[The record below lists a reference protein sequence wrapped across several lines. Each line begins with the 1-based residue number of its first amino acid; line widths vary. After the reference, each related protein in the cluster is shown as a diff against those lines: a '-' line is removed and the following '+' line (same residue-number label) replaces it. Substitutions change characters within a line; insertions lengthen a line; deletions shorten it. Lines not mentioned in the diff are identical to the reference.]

1 MRKQVTLLSGLALL
15 AGTAFAQQNIPTKQ
29 ARPSKITAS
38 TGIENKK
45 NEGVLK
51 AGGDLLWSDPF
62 DGTHVWTVGTSGQG
76 TFILGNNSHP
86 QITNSQAQGGLTPF
100 MGAMASTSAAN
111 GFAFFNGVQ
120 YLVGQAVDP
129 QNTWVSSEVIDF
141 TGIQT
146 ISLTFEQR
154 YRAFNSDVTYV
165 EFSNDGGTTWIFSEA
180 VNVTVATNAASVQNT
195 ITLDLPVGGTANGM
209 IRFRWENMSDDNSFG
224 SGYGW
229 MVDDVKIYEGYG
241 DNVSLLYTY
250 SGVGAQVLQYSK
262 FPVTQTAT
270 AGNISFGAEFK
281 NVGYNSQ
288 DASLHVT
295 SGAYDAT
302 GSAVTT
308 PAFTLDSVEI
318 LTVAGK
324 PMPTAV
330 GAADF
335 TFEITAVS
343 TLALTADDSRTVPFE
358 VTPSIYAVDSYDGT
372 AASISGSFEQWA
384 TPSGDP
390 AIGTLYEIFEDAEIG
405 SIDVG
410 IGEVSVEA
418 DYIGREFLGKIYKL
432 NDVSGAFEYYDESDP
447 KLLEAADFGNIVKL
461 KMVSS
466 TIPVGPGLYLILAAS
481 YQGGEV
487 PVAFSGFAPAGTTL
501 GLDGADVIRLAS
513 DAATPNIV
521 EAPVVRLDFQS
532 YVGVNEIEDV
542 AGINASPNPFT
553 NATEISFNLKA
564 DAAVSIVVTDL
575 AGRVVMTIPTANYNA
590 GAQKVSIDGAALN
603 AGVYNYTLTV
613 GNNVVTKRI
622 VKK

>member
-29 ARPSKITAS
+29 ARPSKFTAS

-45 NEGVLK
+45 NEGVLR
-51 AGGDLLWSDPF
+51 AGGDLIWSDPF

-76 TFILGNNSHP
+76 TFILGNNSHA
-86 QITNSQAQGGLTPF
+86 QITNATTGLTGY
-100 MGAMASTSAAN
+100 MGVMASTTAAN

-120 YLVGQAVDP
+120 YLIGAAVDP
-129 QNTWVSSEVIDF
+129 QNTWVASEVIDF

-165 EFSNDGGTTWIFSEA
+165 EFSNDGGTTWTFSEA
-180 VNVTVATNAASVQNT
+180 VNVAVTTNAASVQNT
-195 ITLDLPVGGTANGM
+195 ITLDLPVGATANGM
-209 IRFRWENMSDDNSFG
+209 IRFRWENMSDDNQFG

-318 LTVAGK
+318 LTAAGK
-324 PMPTAV
+324 AMPTAV

-335 TFEITAVS
+335 TFEITAAS
-343 TLALTADDSRTVPFE
+343 ALALTTDDSRTVPFE

-372 AASISGSFEQWA
+372 PASISGAFEQWS

-390 AIGTLYEIFEDAEIG
+390 AIGTMYEIFEDAEIG
-405 SIDVG
+405 SIDIG
-410 IGEVSVEA
+410 IGNIAAASQST
-418 DYIGREFLGKIYKL
+418 YIGREFLGKIYKL
-432 NDVSGAFEYYDESDP
+432 NEVSGSFEYYDESDP

-461 KMVSS
+461 KMINS
-466 TIPVGPGLYLILAAS
+466 TIPVGPGTYLILAAS
-481 YQGGEV
+481 YTGGEV

>member
-15 AGTAFAQQNIPTKQ
+15 AGTAFAQQNIPTRQ
-29 ARPSKITAS
+29 AKPSKFTAS
-38 TGIENKK
+38 NGIENKK

-51 AGGDLLWSDPF
+51 AGGDLLWEDDFSGVNP
-62 DGTHVWTVGTSGQG
+62 WTISTAGQG
-76 TFILGNNSHP
+76 TFIIGNNSH
-86 QITNSQAQGGLTPF
+86 AQMVSNANYLGN
-100 MGAMASTSAAN
+100 MASTSAAN
-111 GFAFFNGVQ
+111 GFVFFNGAQ
-120 YLVGQAVDP
+120 YLIAGAVDP
-129 QNTWVSSEVIDF
+129 QNTSVTSEVIDF

-165 EFSNDGGTTWIFSEA
+165 EFSTDGGTTWTFSEA
-180 VNVTVATNAASVQNT
+180 VNVAVPTNGPSQQNT
-195 ITLDLPVGGTANGM
+195 ITLDLPVGGTATGM
-209 IRFRWENMSDDNSFG
+209 VRFRWENQSDDNAFG

-229 MVDDVKIYEGYG
+229 CIDDVKIYEGYG

-250 SGVGAQVLQYSK
+250 SGVGTQVLQYSK
-262 FPVTQTAT
+262 FPLSQTAT

-288 DASLHVT
+288 DVSLHVT

-318 LTVAGK
+318 LTAAGK
-324 PMPTAV
+324 AMPTSV
-330 GAADF
+330 GAANF
-335 TFEITAVS
+335 TFELTAAGPLDV
-343 TLALTADDSRTVPFE
+343 TADDSRTVGFE
-358 VTPSIYAVDSYDGT
+358 VTPAIYAVDRYDGT
-372 AASISGSFEQWA
+372 PGSIDGAFEQWS

-405 SIDVG
+405 SIDIG
-410 IGEVSVEA
+410 IAEVDVEA

-447 KLLEAADFGNIVKL
+447 KLLEAADFGNIVKM
-461 KMVSS
+461 KMVNS
-466 TIPVGPGLYLILAAS
+466 TITVGPGLYLILAAS
-481 YQGGEV
+481 YTGGEV
-487 PVAFSGFAPAGTTL
+487 PVAFSGMAPAGTTL

-532 YVGVNEIEDV
+532 YVGVNELEDV
-542 AGINASPNPFT
+542 AAINASPNPFT

-564 DAAVSIVVTDL
+564 DAEVSIVVTDL

-590 GAQKVSIDGAALN
+590 GAQKVSIDGASLN

>member
-29 ARPSKITAS
+29 AKLSKIAVS
-38 TGIENKK
+38 KGIENKK

-62 DGTHVWTVGTSGQG
+62 DGTHVWTVGTGGQG
-76 TFILGNNSHP
+76 TFILGDNSHA
-86 QITNSQAQGGLTPF
+86 QITNATSGLTPY
-100 MGAMASTSAAN
+100 MGAMASTTAAN

-120 YLVGQAVDP
+120 YLIGGAVDP
-129 QNTWVSSEVIDF
+129 QNTWVASEVIDF

-165 EFSNDGGTTWIFSEA
+165 EFSTDGGANWTFSEA
-180 VNVTVATNAASVQNT
+180 VNVAVPTNGASAQNM
-195 ITLDLPVGGTANGM
+195 ITLDLPVGGTATGM
-209 IRFRWENMSDDNSFG
+209 VRFRWENLSDDDAFG

-229 MVDDVKIYEGYG
+229 MVDDVNIYEGYG
-241 DNVSLLYTY
+241 DNVSLMYTY
-250 SGVGAQVLQYSK
+250 SAVGVQELQYSK
-262 FPVTQTAT
+262 FPLTQAAT

-308 PAFTLDSVEI
+308 PAFTVDSVEI
-318 LTVAGK
+318 LTIAGK
-324 PMPTAV
+324 PMPTVA

-335 TFEITAVS
+335 TFEITAAGSLDV
-343 TLALTADDSRTVPFE
+343 TADDSKTVPFE
-358 VTPSIYAVDSYDGT
+358 VTPYVYAVDSYDGT
-372 AASISGSFEQWA
+372 AASMEGSFEGWQSG
-384 TPSGDP
+384 TGDP
-390 AIGTLYEIFEDAEIG
+390 AIGTMYEIFEDGEIG
-405 SIDVG
+405 SIDIG
-410 IGEVSVEA
+410 IGEVDVEA
-418 DYIGREFLGKIYKL
+418 DYIGREFLGLIYKL
-432 NDVSGAFEYYDESDP
+432 NEGNGEFEYYDETDV
-447 KLLEAADFGNIVKL
+447 KALEAAHFGSLVKMQL
-461 KMVSS
+461 TT
-466 TIPVGPGLYLILAAS
+466 TIPVDAGLYLVMAGS
-481 YQGGEV
+481 FDGSPV
-487 PVAFSGFAPAGTTL
+487 PFAFSGMAPAGTTT
-501 GLDGADVIRLAS
+501 GLNGATVTGLAS
-513 DAATPNIV
+513 DPATPNIV
-521 EAPVVRLDFQS
+521 EAPIVRIDFQS
-532 YVGVNEIEDV
+532 YVGVNELENV
-542 AGINASPNPFT
+542 AGISASPNPFT
-553 NATEISFNLKA
+553 NATEISFDLKA
-564 DAAVSIVVTDL
+564 DAEVSIVVTDL

>member
-15 AGTAFAQQNIPTKQ
+15 AGTAFAQQNIPVRQ
-29 ARPSKITAS
+29 AKPSNLANS
-38 TGIENKK
+38 NGIESKK

-51 AGGDLLWSDPF
+51 AGGDLLWSDDFSGANP
-62 DGTHVWTVGTSGQG
+62 WTIATSGQG
-76 TFILGNNSHP
+76 TFIIGNNSH
-86 QITNSQAQGGLTPF
+86 AQMVSNANYLGN
-100 MGAMASTSAAN
+100 MASTTAAN
-111 GFAFFNGVQ
+111 GFAFFNGSQ
-120 YLVGQAVDP
+120 YLIGGSVDP
-129 QNTWVSSEVIDF
+129 QNTSVTSEVIDF

-165 EFSNDGGTTWIFSEA
+165 EFSTDGGSSWTFSEA
-180 VNVTVATNAASVQNT
+180 VNVAAPTNGATIQNM
-195 ITLDLPVGGTANGM
+195 ITLDLPVGGTATGM
-209 IRFRWENMSDDNSFG
+209 VRFRWENTSDDNQFG

-229 MVDDVKIYEGYG
+229 CVDDVKIYEGYG
-241 DNVSLLYTY
+241 DNVSLMYTY
-250 SGVGAQVLQYSK
+250 SAVGAQQLQYSK

-281 NVGYNSQ
+281 NVGYNAQ
-288 DASLHVT
+288 DVSLHVT

-318 LTVAGK
+318 LTAAGK

-330 GAADF
+330 GVADF
-335 TFEITAVS
+335 TYELVAAGPLDVTG
-343 TLALTADDSRTVPFE
+343 DDSRTVPFE
-358 VTPSIYAVDSYDGT
+358 VTPAIYAVDSYDGT
-372 AASISGSFEQWA
+372 AASIDGAFEQWA

-390 AIGTLYEIFEDAEIG
+390 AIGTIYEIFEDAEIG
-405 SIDVG
+405 SIDIG
-410 IGEVSVEA
+410 IGNVAAADQA

-432 NDVSGAFEYYDESDP
+432 NDVSGEFEYYDESDP
-447 KLLEAADFGNIVKL
+447 KLLEATHFGKIVKMY
-461 KMVSS
+461 MVNS
-466 TIPVGPGLYLILAAS
+466 TIPVGPGLYLVLAAS
-481 YQGGEV
+481 YSGGEI
-487 PVAFSGFAPAGTTL
+487 PVAFSGVAPAGTTL

-532 YVGVNEIEDV
+532 YVGVNELEDV
-542 AGINASPNPFT
+542 AAISASPNPFT
-553 NATEISFNLKA
+553 NETEISFNLKS
-564 DAAVSIVVTDL
+564 DAQVSIVVTDL
-575 AGRVVMTIPTANYNA
+575 AGRVVMTIPAANYNA
-590 GAQKVSIDGAALN
+590 GAQKVSIDGSSLN